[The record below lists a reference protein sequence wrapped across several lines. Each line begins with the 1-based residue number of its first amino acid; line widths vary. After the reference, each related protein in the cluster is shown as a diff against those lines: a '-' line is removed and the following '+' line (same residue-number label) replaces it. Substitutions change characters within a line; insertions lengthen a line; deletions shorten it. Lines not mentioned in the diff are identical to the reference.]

1 MRILLLIIPL
11 LMAGCGPS
19 TQAVINIAGSTSVQ
33 PIAEALAIE
42 YQKAHPGI
50 VINVVGGGSTAG
62 IQAVREGAAQI
73 GTSSRALKAEESDL
87 IGIEIAN
94 DDIAVI
100 VNSQNP
106 LKSLS
111 LIKIRKIFDGEITN
125 WKQVGGKNRPII
137 VVTREEGSGTRG
149 AFEDEVMQKRD
160 ITENALVQDSNGAV
174 RETILGNRDAIG
186 YISAGM
192 MVAGVKVLKTEEQLL
207 RPFLFVFTKKPAG
220 QERKFLD
227 FILSAKGQD
236 LVRQEGYQRIK

>member
-1 MRILLLIIPL
+1 MRILLLIISL

-33 PIAEALAIE
+33 PIAEALAVE
-42 YQKAHPGI
+42 YQKEHPGI
-50 VINVVGGGSTAG
+50 VINVMGGGSTAG

-73 GTSSRALKAEESDL
+73 GTSSRALKPEERDL

-125 WKQVGGKNRPII
+125 WKQVGGKDRQII

-149 AFEDEVMQKRD
+149 AFEDELMQKQD
-160 ITENALVQDSNGAV
+160 ITVNALVQDSNGAV
-174 RETILGNRDAIG
+174 RETVLGNRDAIG

-192 MVAGVKVLKTEEQLL
+192 VVVGVKVLKTEKQLL
-207 RPFLFVFTKKPAG
+207 RPFLFVFTKEPAG

-227 FILSAKGQD
+227 FILSAQGQN
-236 LVRQEGYQRIK
+236 LIRQEGYQRVK